1 MRLVFMHHSAVEFA
15 TPHCIGQ
22 TDVALSMAGKS
33 TLKSLAEEACRL
45 LPDRVLSSDLKRCRL
60 LAEQI
65 AGRLR
70 IKPVFDPIWREIDFG
85 FWENR
90 AWDAIQREN
99 PEAFSEWAA
108 DFVTKP
114 APGGESFLQLQKRI
128 LTAVSEIDPISR
140 NVLVVTHAGVIR
152 AAYSAFTNLPLS
164 RAFDHHVPYGGMLN
178 VEINFSKPRRL
189 SRSFALPVSPSWPVV
204 GRASIG
210 EPRFGLRARFCK
222 W

>member
-1 MRLVFMHHSAVEFA
+1 MHLLCCGGGLGRGCFFSEDDRRNYWRLPRRHEPAYRTSLLLVISRAICARHENPGKAKRMRLVFMRHSAVEFA

-22 TDVALSMAGKS
+22 TDVDLSIAGKS

-65 AGRLR
+65 SGRLR

-99 PEAFSEWAA
+99 PEAFSEWVA
-108 DFVTKP
+108 DFV
-114 APGGESFLQLQKRI
+114 
-128 LTAVSEIDPISR
+128 
-140 NVLVVTHAGVIR
+140 
-152 AAYSAFTNLPLS
+152 
-164 RAFDHHVPYGGMLN
+164 
-178 VEINFSKPRRL
+178 
-189 SRSFALPVSPSWPVV
+189 
-204 GRASIG
+204 
-210 EPRFGLRARFCK
+210 
-222 W
+222 